1 MIVLAALILCQ
12 SPAPAQ
18 DVTLTTYTFG
28 GKAVAA
34 KVPGDPGPIGEDSRI
49 VSFGGKKYLL
59 NADGRI
65 ARRFAANGGWS
76 EVREGYAAAVQ
87 ATAPDTPEW
96 RVKVFVLPRNEL
108 LDVDANGVARVRRS
122 IMEASEVDLVAES
135 TARFAAMAEAAAHG
149 KIKVRVDFEIDSDP
163 APQTVSAGHPA
174 FGADFLT
181 QYLASRINGGLF
193 EAEDRVYRGPFD
205 SVFVVHGG
213 LCGPMP
219 SAVVNNTLVTPLAF
233 YAQGRP
239 VGNEALSIAMFNGWV
254 KHLAFA
260 ASKAGYGLPT
270 NLSPS
275 VGVTRGEMAQGYARI
290 DDPEAVFAPS
300 MWGKVWGH
308 QESPTQ
314 DFVSHRGTS
323 EVRPR
328 AWSEV
333 AADPFALLPFL
344 TSEQVAAAA
353 GAKRFQALG
362 ESVVGFELE
371 GISQPERNPFELDA
385 RYEPGHEAAAALRY
399 DGGQK
404 QLTLVDASFAEL
416 FGSNFD
422 PALQPG
428 VLGWLPAGN
437 RLFLVIQSNVPS
449 GNREGDLVQVPGFKS
464 NSAPA
469 FLIAPG
475 EQFPWSLK
483 PNGKIADSIP
493 VRSGMIV
500 KDAQDPVQG
509 DVLSLTLRGLVR
521 TGSAQLAGQRDGP
534 AIISPAAT
542 PFLSFMLKVQNPEP
556 MTLRFVPADG
566 GPDRLVRV
574 LGRWPKPAEAGED
587 RTPEVAIPPGDDW
600 KRVVLDLSKLDVG
613 PISAI
618 YWESSEWVGY
628 WPSPNPIAPTVLLDD
643 MEVLATA
650 PVPANELKLPIAPAA
665 SATSEAP
672 YGRSLFAAQADQ
684 NAAVSLLPLLKD
696 PEDDVRLNAA
706 RAFQRIRSAEAVP
719 PLLDLIR
726 SLDYRVAEAAMMA
739 LAFQD
744 TQEGWDGIKRA
755 VEIGPFDSTRVAAAE
770 AYAKKKDPK
779 SSATFS
785 LMLTSKSWRGRRN
798 GAEGL
803 GILPGDTPQLTA
815 MVFLSEIDPGVRL
828 AVVKLANPKIDDVCR
843 RLLWLAVNDPS
854 DEIRAWSCL
863 RLVQSGT
870 AKYANEGLKG
880 VRDDSVGMRRRL
892 LELIRQNPSEAFRPA
907 LRLAVADASPTVRA
921 EALLAFTTVP
931 GEVKREEVENTLN
944 DPDPRVQAALTELR
958 KAKPL
963 S

>member
-1 MIVLAALILCQ
+1 MLVLAALILCQ

-28 GKAVAA
+28 GKPVAA
-34 KVPGDPGPIGEDSRI
+34 KVPGDPGPIAENAHV

-76 EVREGYAAAVQ
+76 EIREGYAAAAQ
-87 ATAPDTPEW
+87 SMTPETPEW

-122 IMEASEVDLVAES
+122 IMESSEVDLVAES

-149 KIKVRVDFEIDSDP
+149 KIKIKLDFEVDADP
-163 APQTVSAGHPA
+163 APQTVSAGKPA
-174 FGADFLT
+174 FDADFLS
-181 QYLASRINGGLF
+181 QYLAPRINGGLF
-193 EAEDRVYRGPFD
+193 EAEDRVFRGPFD

-213 LCGPMP
+213 LCAPMP
-219 SAVVNNTLVTPLAF
+219 SVVANNTPVTPLAF
-233 YAQGRP
+233 YTQGRP
-239 VGNEALSIAMFNGWV
+239 VGNEALSIAMYNGWV
-254 KHLAFA
+254 KHLIFA
-260 ASKAGYGLPT
+260 ASKAGYRIPF

-275 VGVTRGEMAQGYARI
+275 VGVTPGEMAQGYSRI
-290 DDPEAVFAPS
+290 DDPDAVFAPN
-300 MWGKVWGH
+300 MWGRVWGH
-308 QESPTQ
+308 QESPT
-314 DFVSHRGTS
+314 DVFVSHLGPA
-323 EVRPR
+323 EIRPR

-344 TSEQVAAAA
+344 TAEQVAAAA
-353 GAKRFQALG
+353 GAKEFRAGG
-362 ESVVGFELE
+362 EPVVNFALE
-371 GISQPERNPFELDA
+371 GVTQPERNPFELDS
-385 RYEPGHEAAAALRY
+385 RFEPGLEAAAALRY
-399 DGGQK
+399 DGGQH
-404 QLTLVDASFAEL
+404 QLTLVDASFADL
-416 FGSNFD
+416 FGSSFD
-422 PALQPG
+422 PALQPA

-437 RLFLVIQSNVPS
+437 RLFLVIQSNAPTGS
-449 GNREGDLVQVPGFKS
+449 REGDLLQAPGFKS

-469 FLIAPG
+469 FLITPG
-475 EQFPWSLK
+475 VQFPWSLK
-483 PNGKIADSIP
+483 PDGKSAESIP

-500 KDAQDPVQG
+500 KDARDPAQG
-509 DVLSLTLRGLVR
+509 DVLSMTLRGLVR
-521 TGSAQLAGQRDGP
+521 TGSAQLAGQRHGP
-534 AIISPAAT
+534 AIILPSST

-556 MTLRFVPADG
+556 MNLRFVPADG
-566 GPDRLVRV
+566 GRDRIVRI
-574 LGRWPKPAEAGED
+574 LGRWPMPAEAGQD
-587 RTPEVAIPPGDDW
+587 QIPEVAIPSGEDW
-600 KRVVLDLSKLDVG
+600 KRVVIDLAKLDVG
-613 PISAI
+613 PIAAI

-628 WPSPNPIAPTVLLDD
+628 WPSPNPIAPIMLLDD
-643 MEVLATA
+643 LEALETA
-650 PVPANELKLPIAPAA
+650 PVAANELKMPEAPAA
-665 SATSEAP
+665 SAASEIP
-672 YGRSLFAAQADQ
+672 YGRSLFAARAEQS
-684 NAAVSLLPLLKD
+684 AAASLLPLLKD
-696 PEDDVRLNAA
+696 PDDDVRLNAA
-706 RAFQRIRSAEAVP
+706 RAFQRIRSADAVP

-726 SLDYRVAEAAMMA
+726 SLDYRVAEAAMTA

-755 VEIGPFDSTRVAAAE
+755 VEIGPFDFTRVAAAE

-803 GILPGDTPQLTA
+803 GALSGDTPQLTL

-828 AVVKLANPKIDDVCR
+828 SVVKLANPKIDDVCR

-863 RLVQSGT
+863 RLVQSGM

-892 LELIRQNPSEAFRPA
+892 LELIRLNPSEAYRPA

-921 EALLAFTTVP
+921 EALLAFAKSP

-944 DPDPRVQAALTELR
+944 DPDPRVQAALAELR
-958 KAKPL
+958 KAK
-963 S
+963 SIS